1 MMRPSHLI
9 WMLLGC
15 GALAGCGGGGGG
27 PTCVPVGTSLAV
39 SHTNGAGACPTAVV
53 AGVTALNGNETFTPK
68 KNLSCGVVH
77 FNQTVTFVA
86 QDANHASCMGN
97 DAIAFPDFGPDGGT
111 GTDTMG
117 ITCSGGT
124 TCTETFDVT
133 FTPQ

>member
-1 MMRPSHLI
+1 
-9 WMLLGC
+9 MLLGC

-27 PTCVPVGTSLAV
+27 GGGSTCVPAGTSIAV

-53 AGVTALNGNETFTPK
+53 AGVTALNGSETFTPT

-77 FNQTVTFVA
+77 FNQTVNFFS
-86 QDANHASCMGN
+86 QDANHANCMGT
-97 DAIAFPDFGPDGGT
+97 DAIAFQDFRSDGGS
-111 GTDTMG
+111 GNGTMG

-133 FTPQ
+133 FTPH